1 MRAVSVAGIFSFVTF
16 LCRKKRPVNVNSAF
30 FGLTDFAM
38 PNVSDSIRKR
48 EQRYCVV
55 IKLLCMD
62 GMLKTKKNIKNSLL
76 CVA

>member
-1 MRAVSVAGIFSFVTF
+1 MRTDFGAGIFSFVTF

-55 IKLLCMD
+55 IKLLCID
-62 GMLKTKKNIKNSLL
+62 GMLKTKKNIKKLL
-76 CVA
+76 FVIF

>member
-1 MRAVSVAGIFSFVTF
+1 MRAGSVAGIFSFVTF
-16 LCRKKRPVNVNSAF
+16 LCRKKRAVIVNSAF
-30 FGLTDFAM
+30 FGLTDFGI
-38 PNVSDSIRKR
+38 PNVSDCLRMR

-62 GMLKTKKNIKNSLL
+62 WMLKTKKNIKNSLL

>member
-1 MRAVSVAGIFSFVTF
+1 MRTDFGAGIFSFVTF
-16 LCRKKRPVNVNSAF
+16 FCRKKRPVNVNSAF

-48 EQRYCVV
+48 EQRYYVV
-55 IKLLCMD
+55 IKLLCID
-62 GMLKTKKNIKNSLL
+62 GMLKTKKNIKNLLL